1 MITNRAIITAT
12 MITTK
17 SIALPSLEG
26 LFNFCDYFG
35 MSLGEFFEE
44 KFNFPVEYGEI
55 IAELNK
61 MDTQE
66 IGIVYEILKLIN
78 KNKK

>member
-1 MITNRAIITAT
+1 
-12 MITTK
+12 
-17 SIALPSLEG
+17 
-26 LFNFCDYFG
+26 

-66 IGIVYEILKLIN
+66 IGIVYETLKLIN